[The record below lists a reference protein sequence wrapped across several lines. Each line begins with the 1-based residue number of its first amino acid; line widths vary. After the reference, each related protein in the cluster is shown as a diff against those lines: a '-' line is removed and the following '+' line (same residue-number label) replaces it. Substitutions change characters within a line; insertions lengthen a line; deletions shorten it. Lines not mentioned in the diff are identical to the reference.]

1 MRLISTAILF
11 VLLSATRAAAQERDG
26 FGLVMGHPASVGVIV
41 PVATW
46 LSLRPDVSLFRASSK
61 SPTATTINGT
71 VVDASDSTF
80 NTWNVTVGVS
90 ALFYVGRWDNLR
102 TYVSPRFAFLKTAHS
117 STVPGTFVSA
127 ATSSDQIGYLTSG
140 SFGARY
146 TLGPHFGVFGEVG
159 LNHTYMTTETVSQ
172 LSGVPPQLE
181 PKDRIHFLET
191 RSVAG
196 VILSF

>member
-1 MRLISTAILF
+1 MRLVSIAILF
-11 VLLSATRAAAQERDG
+11 VLLSPTRAAAQERDR

-46 LSLRPDVSLFRASSK
+46 LSLRPDVSVLRVSSK
-61 SPTATTINGT
+61 SPTVRSINGT
-71 VVDASDSTF
+71 VVDVSESTF
-80 NTWNVTVGVS
+80 ITWNVTAGVS

-117 STVPGTFVSA
+117 STVPETFGM
-127 ATSSDQIGYLTSG
+127 TSDQIGYLTSG

-146 TLGPHFGVFGEVG
+146 TLGLHFGVFGEVG
-159 LNHTYMTTETVSQ
+159 LNHTYLTTENSSQ
-172 LSGVPPQLE
+172 LRGLPPQLPE

-196 VILSF
+196 VIVSF